1 MEPPADADPHPV
13 AAAITLD
20 LDRPADARLLER
32 VLAPELGDE
41 VPGTRTEVTRDG
53 ATLRL
58 DVDAEDVP
66 ALRAAANAYL
76 QWTRT
81 GLDVADLPPEDSPE
95 RNPT

>member
-1 MEPPADADPHPV
+1 MEPAAEPYPV
-13 AAAITLD
+13 TAAITLD
-20 LDRPADARLLER
+20 LDQPADARLLER

-41 VPGTRTEVTRDG
+41 VPGTRTRITRDG

-76 QWTRT
+76 QWSRT
-81 GLDVADLPPEDSPE
+81 GLDVADLPPDEP
-95 RNPT
+95 P